1 MIIILH
7 NLFIK
12 TLGPLVI
19 FVLYDWNTSNK
30 LSHIFEIF
38 LLVDGSFRDF
48 ENDHELYHY

>member
-30 LSHIFEIF
+30 LSHIFEKN